1 MAWESCTYIYYN
13 SGLWKCHA
21 SSSSSQ
27 YPQFQSIFLISF
39 CQHWEGQRQGCRM
52 MYHTKNTNFGIFWR
66 PCNGNFCVN
75 WSSFGTYIYLKVV
88 WYIFWSIINYCGF
101 LVVLLSFA
109 MFCGHLVYFSD
120 LGKLYQHTKKNLA
133 TLVSDGANQGK
144 SKAKPNVKRAHT
156 HSYIS
161 TYVCI

>member
-1 MAWESCTYIYYN
+1 M
-13 SGLWKCHA
+13 
-21 SSSSSQ
+21 
-27 YPQFQSIFLISF
+27 
-39 CQHWEGQRQGCRM
+39 
-52 MYHTKNTNFGIFWR
+52 
-66 PCNGNFCVN
+66 VN
-75 WSSFGTYIYLKVV
+75 EEIARGMVCFFHQKKHSYL
-88 WYIFWSIINYCGF
+88 INYCGF

-144 SKAKPNVKRAHT
+144 SKAKPNDKRAHT